1 MLVKTVLNRVYKFS
15 SFVYD
20 DVRFVDKDT
29 GICLEVNVV
38 PRHNGRVLCSICYR
52 QRPVYDTMRKTRR
65 FEFVPSW
72 NIPVWLLYRMRRVDC
87 KTCGVRVEAVPWATG
102 KQRITHAFAWFLA
115 SWAKRLS
122 WKETAMAFRTSWD
135 TVARS
140 VRMAVDWGLS
150 HRVVD
155 GVKAIGIDEIA
166 WKKGHHYLT
175 LVYQIE
181 ADCRRLLWIG
191 EGRAEATLEGFFDLF
206 DEACASLTFV
216 CSDMWGPYL
225 AVVKRRASEAL
236 HVLDRFHIMSRF
248 SKAIDKVRAQ
258 EARELKSRGYEP
270 VLKGTRFL
278 LLKRPENL
286 TANQEISLAELLRY
300 NLKTVRAYLL
310 KEDFQFFWGYASWYW
325 AGRFLD
331 RWCTRAMRS
340 KIEPI
345 KKEARA
351 LRRHR
356 PLLLNWFRARGEI
369 SAGIVEG
376 FNNKAK
382 LTTRKAYGYRGFR
395 CLEAALFHV
404 LGNLP
409 EPRSTHRFC

>member
-1 MLVKTVLNRVYKFS
+1 MLVKTILNQVQKFS
-15 SFVYD
+15 SFVYG
-20 DVRFVDKDT
+20 DVRLLGQGT
-29 GICLEVNVV
+29 EIYLEVDIV
-38 PRHNGRVLCSICYR
+38 PWTNGRVLCSGCNR
-52 QRPVYDTMRKTRR
+52 QRPVYDKMKEPRR
-65 FEFVPSW
+65 FEFVPLW
-72 NIPVWLLYRMRRVDC
+72 NIPVWLLYYMRRVDC
-87 KTCGVRVEAVPWATG
+87 ITCGVRVEAVPWATG
-102 KQRITHAFAWFLA
+102 KQRTTHAFDWFLA
-115 SWAKRLS
+115 TWAKRLS

-175 LVYQIE
+175 LLYQIE

-191 EGRAEATLEGFFDLF
+191 KGRSEETLEGFFDQF
-206 DEACASLTFV
+206 HEACAQLAFV
-216 CSDMWGPYL
+216 CSDMWKPYL
-225 AVVKRRASEAL
+225 KVVKRRASEAL

-248 SKAIDKVRAQ
+248 STAIDKVRAQ
-258 EARELKSRGYEP
+258 EARELKRRGYQP
-270 VLKGTRFL
+270 VLKGSRFL

-286 TANQEISLAELLRY
+286 TPNQEIKLAELLRY

-310 KEDFQFFWGYASWYW
+310 KEDFQFFWGYIYWYW

-331 RWCTRAMRS
+331 RWCARAMRS

-356 PLLLNWFRARGEI
+356 PLLLNWSRTRGEI

-376 FNNKAK
+376 FNNMAK
-382 LTTRKAYGYRGFR
+382 LTTRKGYGYRSFD
-395 CLEAALFHV
+395 CLEAALFHA

-409 EPRSTHRFC
+409 EPKSTHKFC